1 MPKKKKEG
9 RSWGLVFSIL
19 LHGSIILLVL
29 IWGINKYTATNIN
42 QPIKVSLSGLEYK
55 GSSDKAGDKVKST
68 KTDNS
73 QKETEEPKKEKKPE
87 LKEEPKEEVVKKEEP
102 NKEEPKKEEV
112 VEKDE
117 PKKEEPKKEI
127 VEEKKE
133 EPDKKV
139 VALEEKK
146 KEPKK
151 VVKEEPKKE
160 PKKVKKKEVK
170 KKKEKPKEKKDDT
183 KVARNNV
190 INDLKRKSV
199 IDKLGKSENNTKTA
213 STKKSTGLKGSDSD
227 DVAGSTGKIN
237 TALLS
242 VYKNAIFRKIEPKFK
257 IPPNIPKDGSLS
269 SDIFFKINNSGN
281 VSGVKVAKSSGN
293 PAFDNF
299 CINTIISSS
308 PLPAPPSDISKLV
321 IREGFQITLRNEQ

>member
-9 RSWGLVFSIL
+9 RSWGLVFSLL
-19 LHGSIILLVL
+19 LHGSIVILVL
-29 IWGINKYTATNIN
+29 IWGINKYTASNLNEPIN
-42 QPIKVSLSGLEYK
+42 VSLSGLDYK
-55 GSSDKAGDKVKST
+55 GSSPDGGDKVKSV
-68 KTDNS
+68 KA
-73 QKETEEPKKEKKPE
+73 KEPQPEPEEPKKEEKPE
-87 LKEEPKEEVVKKEEP
+87 IKEEPKKEVVEKEEP
-102 NKEEPKKEEV
+102 EKEEPKKEEV
-112 VEKDE
+112 VEK
-117 PKKEEPKKEI
+117 EEPKKEV

-133 EPDKKV
+133 EPDKKI

-146 KEPKK
+146 EEPKK
-151 VVKEEPKKE
+151 EVKEEPKKE
-160 PKKVKKKEVK
+160 PEKEEKKEVK

-199 IDKLGKSENNTKTA
+199 IEKLSKSENNTETA
-213 STKKSTGLKGSDSD
+213 SAKESPGFKGNDNE
-227 DVAGSTGKIN
+227 DVAGNTGKVN

-321 IREGFQITLRNEQ
+321 IKEGFRITLINNQ

>member
-29 IWGINKYTATNIN
+29 IWGIKKYTATNIT
-42 QPIKVSLSGLEYK
+42 QPINVSLSALEYK
-55 GSSDKAGDKVKST
+55 GSSDKAGDSVKST
-68 KTDNS
+68 KAENS
-73 QKETEEPKKEKKPE
+73 KKEAEEPKKEEKPE
-87 LKEEPKEEVVKKEEP
+87 IKEEPKEEVVKKEEP
-102 NKEEPKKEEV
+102 KEKPRKEDPKKEEV
-112 VEKDE
+112 VE
-117 PKKEEPKKEI
+117 KEEPKKEI

-146 KEPKK
+146 KEPEKEVKK
-151 VVKEEPKKE
+151 EPKKEEPKKE
-160 PKKVKKKEVK
+160 KKKEVK
-170 KKKEKPKEKKDDT
+170 KKKKPPNEKKEDS
-183 KVARNNV
+183 KVARDNV

-199 IDKLGKSENNTKTA
+199 IDKLGKSENSTKTA
-213 STKKSTGLKGSDSD
+213 SAKESTGLKGNDSN
-227 DVAGSTGKIN
+227 DVAGNTGKVN
-237 TALLS
+237 TALLG

>member
-1 MPKKKKEG
+1 MPKKNKEG
-9 RSWGLVFSIL
+9 RSWGLVFSLL

-29 IWGINKYTATNIN
+29 IWGINKYTSDDID
-42 QPIKVSLSGLEYK
+42 QPINVSLSGLDYK
-55 GSSDKAGDKVKST
+55 GSSDKPGNKVKAE
-68 KTDNS
+68 KAEEPV
-73 QKETEEPKKEKKPE
+73 QKPQEPKKEEKAE
-87 LKEEPKEEVVKKEEP
+87 VKEEPKEEVVKKEEP
-102 NKEEPKKEEV
+102 IEEPKKEEV
-112 VEKDE
+112 VEKEKPKEE
-117 PKKEEPKKEI
+117 PKEEPKIEEKKEPDKKIVALEEKKEEPKKE
-127 VEEKKE
+127 
-133 EPDKKV
+133 
-139 VALEEKK
+139 
-146 KEPKK
+146 
-151 VVKEEPKKE
+151 VKEEPKKKPKEE
-160 PKKVKKKEVK
+160 PKKEVK

-199 IDKLGKSENNTKTA
+199 IEKLGKGDKAQTA
-213 STKKSTGLKGSDSD
+213 KADEASSGLKGNDQE
-227 DVAGSTGKIN
+227 DVAGSTGKVN

-321 IREGFQITLRNEQ
+321 VKEGFQITLRNEQ

>member
-9 RSWGLVFSIL
+9 RSWGLVFSLL
-19 LHGSIILLVL
+19 LHGSIVLLVL
-29 IWGINKYTATNIN
+29 VWGINRYTASNIN
-42 QPIKVSLSGLEYK
+42 EPINVNLSGLDYK
-55 GSSDKAGDKVKST
+55 GSAPDGGDKVKSV
-68 KTDNS
+68 KAE
-73 QKETEEPKKEKKPE
+73 KPEVKPEKPKKEEKPE
-87 LKEEPKEEVVKKEEP
+87 IKEEPKEEVVKKEEP
-102 NKEEPKKEEV
+102 KEEPEKEEV
-112 VEKDE
+112 VEKEE
-117 PKKEEPKKEI
+117 PEKEVVEEPKKEPDKKIVALEEKKEEPKKE
-127 VEEKKE
+127 VEEK
-133 EPDKKV
+133 
-139 VALEEKK
+139 
-146 KEPKK
+146 
-151 VVKEEPKKE
+151 PKKE
-160 PKKVKKKEVK
+160 PKKEVKKEVK
-170 KKKEKPKEKKDDT
+170 KKKEKPKENKDES

-213 STKKSTGLKGSDSD
+213 SAKESPGLRGNDNE
-227 DVAGSTGKIN
+227 DVAGNTGPVN
-237 TALLS
+237 TALLG

-281 VSGVKVAKSSGN
+281 VSGVKIARSSGN

-321 IREGFQITLRNEQ
+321 VKEGFQITLRNDQ

>member
-9 RSWGLVFSIL
+9 RSWSLVFSIL

-68 KTDNS
+68 KADNS

-112 VEKDE
+112 VEKEE

-151 VVKEEPKKE
+151 VVKKEPKKE
-160 PKKVKKKEVK
+160 PKKEKKKEVK

-213 STKKSTGLKGSDSD
+213 STKESTGLKGSESNN
-227 DVAGSTGKIN
+227 VAGSTSKIN

>member
-9 RSWGLVFSIL
+9 RSWSLVFSIL

-68 KTDNS
+68 KADNS

-112 VEKDE
+112 VEKEE

-151 VVKEEPKKE
+151 VVKKEPKKE
-160 PKKVKKKEVK
+160 PKKEKKKEVK

-213 STKKSTGLKGSDSD
+213 STKESTGLKGSESN
-227 DVAGSTGKIN
+227 DVAGSTSKIN